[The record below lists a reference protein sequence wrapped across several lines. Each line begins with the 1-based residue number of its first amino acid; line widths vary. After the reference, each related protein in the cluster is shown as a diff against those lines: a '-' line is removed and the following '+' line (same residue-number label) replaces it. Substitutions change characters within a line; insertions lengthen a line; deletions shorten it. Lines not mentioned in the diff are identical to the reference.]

1 MVYDPNHPRFTHTLT
16 CNAHVTKAA
25 RVVVAVSLFSVLI
38 RVVIEVAMQTWD
50 YRENA
55 ILAID
60 FCLSIC
66 LLVAVYK
73 EIPCLIVPY
82 LAYLVLNVLVRFIV
96 AFQVVNGKMANK
108 MIDVSTTS
116 GKIFYCVQVAVLIT
130 ILGYF
135 FKVIFNFFVYLLGR
149 VNVVREP
156 HHVHCS
162 SKYSPDPQTLKQR
175 KPRVPPG
182 QHLSLFRLFFPNTLP
197 LAMSFDQ
204 NHPKYFHT
212 LCVSAHVTKAARS
225 IAVFS
230 LISFV
235 LRTAYFLA
243 TQYKE
248 WDRYI
253 TFMFFLDFCCVVG
266 LLAGVHKELLTIVL
280 MIGVTFAIITEMPI
294 TAVFMGVIVIGFVA
308 YFSKIVLNYFVYL
321 SALQS
326 HQSLSGPPS
335 VSYHASVPSAP
346 LYEKTGNQYPTKH
359 QEAHKME
366 AGELPPPYTH

>member
-82 LAYLVLNVLVRFIV
+82 LAYL
-96 AFQVVNGKMANK
+96 ANK

-162 SKYSPDPQTLKQR
+162 SKYSPDPQT
-175 KPRVPPG
+175 
-182 QHLSLFRLFFPNTLP
+182 T
-197 LAMSFDQ
+197 
-204 NHPKYFHT
+204 
-212 LCVSAHVTKAARS
+212 
-225 IAVFS
+225 FS
-230 LISFV
+230 
-235 LRTAYFLA
+235 
-243 TQYKE
+243 
-248 WDRYI
+248 
-253 TFMFFLDFCCVVG
+253 
-266 LLAGVHKELLTIVL
+266 
-280 MIGVTFAIITEMPI
+280 
-294 TAVFMGVIVIGFVA
+294 
-308 YFSKIVLNYFVYL
+308 
-321 SALQS
+321 
-326 HQSLSGPPS
+326 
-335 VSYHASVPSAP
+335 
-346 LYEKTGNQYPTKH
+346 
-359 QEAHKME
+359 
-366 AGELPPPYTH
+366 